1 MAHNYALQWLQAYK
15 VAHEAT
21 LKAKKAHEAAQGD
34 LQKSCILQQ
43 PYWCDGAGSST
54 AALEAWLSA
63 GLPLR
68 AVVHLKAP
76 LEDAHTTEGP
86 ALLRGTSGGTFC

>member
-1 MAHNYALQWLQAYK
+1 M
-15 VAHEAT
+15 AHEAT

-34 LQKSCILQQ
+34 LQKPCILQQ

-54 AALEAWLSA
+54 DAQEAWLRA

-76 LEDAHTTEGP
+76 LEDAQTTESP
-86 ALLRGTSGGTFC
+86 ALLKGTFVGDAG